1 MFNLIANGLITSP
14 TIQIL
19 WALGVEVILI
29 ICLTGIAITHHE
41 NQE

>member
-1 MFNLIANGLITSP
+1 MFNLIASGLLNSP
-14 TIQIL
+14 MIQVLWTI
-19 WALGVEVILI
+19 GVKVLLI